1 MKKLATSEFDEEDV
15 GFENLSSTKKAKR
28 IIIAL
33 TVVLLL
39 VFVLCL
45 IFIVLFALEKSKVHE
60 QAVQESAPQLQI
72 CDSKKCLFAAVG
84 KFNSLINYFCSVPV
98 WVPMGRHWNQGGPWA
113 FHCGKTVDEAKKKN
127 KNRLTAYN
135 GLCFIRSRYVCSSQD
150 LKNVDQAYLV
160 CRTCILNQLFPFIS
174 HFVA

>member
-15 GFENLSSTKKAKR
+15 GFENLSSRKKAKR

-113 FHCGKTVDEAKKKN
+113 FHCGKTVDEAKKKQKQIN
-127 KNRLTAYN
+127 CIQWSLFYSIEVRL
-135 GLCFIRSRYVCSSQD
+135 FFSRPEKCGPSIPSV
-150 LKNVDQAYLV
+150 
-160 CRTCILNQLFPFIS
+160 
-174 HFVA
+174 

>member
-15 GFENLSSTKKAKR
+15 GFENLSSRKKAKR

-60 QAVQESAPQLQI
+60 QAVQESASQLQI

-113 FHCGKTVDEAKKKN
+113 FHCGKTVDEAKKKQKQIN
-127 KNRLTAYN
+127 CIQWSLFYSIEVRL
-135 GLCFIRSRYVCSSQD
+135 FFSRPEKCGPSIPSV
-150 LKNVDQAYLV
+150 
-160 CRTCILNQLFPFIS
+160 
-174 HFVA
+174 